1 MALDVFR
8 REFVASEF
16 RPRWFMATGRAL
28 TGNGTA
34 MRMGACVR
42 ALMGS
47 GGKEE
52 RSDDDG
58 GDGRARGHVLRANHG
73 LGLLAATR
81 LVISVRI
88 FGEVWAVDE
97 VGRGPLFVLE
107 RCTLPRCV
115 RGVRDRVA
123 VRMEVASV
131 FETSCPVLVTA
142 TFGSRALVVHELD
155 GGRAE
160 CMRALPAEFGRPPA
174 AVGWLNAGRELY
186 VVSAAAVEGGH
197 KVCVA
202 VYGWEPLTRQLSA
215 EPAALGWVVAH
226 PPRSR
231 VVWDGVDD
239 DGVIEVR
246 SSAGSQFYAAS
257 DVVAALR
264 DARSSEVFLGG
275 EHGLAPLAELALSGA
290 RVTGMPPFQFSDSMC
305 AAGGPSGVVLATSR
319 TGDRGPIAARV
330 ADLGSDPGVGPN
342 LFADAPGWSA
352 QMGFDMSA
360 FFLFSGRR
368 VLSRTYSCIKVFD
381 VAACGPAMTAAPPLP
396 SITTAAE
403 LVRSKSS
410 GLAPME
416 VVDRR
421 QSRDESGKDSLEV
434 RMRFAVSA
442 VEVSDVVRRVR
453 EREAASRLSDDGGE
467 AAAEVGLYGDL
478 GGRDGR
484 RGSCRTR
491 ATFCPALDWEARATQ
506 RSTRWRLR
514 RTSG

>member
-1 MALDVFR
+1 M
-8 REFVASEF
+8 
-16 RPRWFMATGRAL
+16 
-28 TGNGTA
+28 
-34 MRMGACVR
+34 
-42 ALMGS
+42 
-47 GGKEE
+47 
-52 RSDDDG
+52 
-58 GDGRARGHVLRANHG
+58 
-73 LGLLAATR
+73 
-81 LVISVRI
+81 
-88 FGEVWAVDE
+88 
-97 VGRGPLFVLE
+97 
-107 RCTLPRCV
+107 
-115 RGVRDRVA
+115 
-123 VRMEVASV
+123 
-131 FETSCPVLVTA
+131 
-142 TFGSRALVVHELD
+142 
-155 GGRAE
+155 
-160 CMRALPAEFGRPPA
+160 
-174 AVGWLNAGRELY
+174 
-186 VVSAAAVEGGH
+186 
-197 KVCVA
+197 
-202 VYGWEPLTRQLSA
+202 
-215 EPAALGWVVAH
+215 
-226 PPRSR
+226 
-231 VVWDGVDD
+231 VWDGVDD

-264 DARSSEVFLGG
+264 DARSSEVLLGG

-467 AAAEVGLYGDL
+467 AAAEVGAVRRSGRARRPSRIMQDESNLLSSFGL
-478 GGRDGR
+478 GGTCDATIHTVAFAPYQRLMAVGCSGAAVLYDLESGEALASVALAEWDSEAFNTLVIIDGWLVHVV
-484 RGSCRTR
+484 RT
-491 ATFCPALDWEARATQ
+491 
-506 RSTRWRLR
+506 
-514 RTSG
+514 TSGGSFAVHVYELVSDARRLAAGDHPNQALALA